1 MDESLTSRVAAVA
14 ALDEPTRRRL
24 YDFVVRQPAPVSRD
38 AAAEALGLS
47 RSTVVFHLDRLVGQG
62 LLDVV
67 SERRTGGPGA
77 GRPSKLY
84 RRAGQQIAVSLPGRQ
99 YELAGR
105 LLATAVQEAD
115 ATGQSPR
122 TILDRLARQLGQD
135 IGRAARDAH
144 PSRTARDSSSRP
156 ARDAHS
162 GPPAGDAHAG
172 RQAVMETLED
182 FGFEP
187 RTADAEIVLGNCP
200 FHTLAQQHT
209 DLVCGMNLCLLN
221 GLLDELNATGLTAR
235 LQPEPGH
242 CCVRLQEA
250 TP

>member
-1 MDESLTSRVAAVA
+1 MDESLTSRVSAVA

-24 YDFVVRQPAPVSRD
+24 YDFVVRQPAPVTRD

-62 LLDVV
+62 LLEVV

-84 RRAGQQIAVSLPGRQ
+84 RRADQQIAVSLPDRQ
-99 YELAGR
+99 YELAGQ

-115 ATGQSPR
+115 ATGRSPR
-122 TILDRLARQLGQD
+122 TILERLARQLGQD
-135 IGRAARDAH
+135 IGRASRDAH
-144 PSRTARDSSSRP
+144 
-156 ARDAHS
+156 H
-162 GPPAGDAHAG
+162 
-172 RQAVMETLED
+172 VMEVLED

-187 RTADAEIVLGNCP
+187 RRLDTEIILGNCP

-209 DLVCGMNLCLLN
+209 DLVCGMNLSLLT
-221 GLLDELNATGLTAR
+221 GLLDELNATDLTAR
-235 LQPEPGH
+235 LQPQPGH
-242 CCVRLQEA
+242 CCVRLQQQA
-250 TP
+250 NP